1 MFRLASRLAAV
12 VPSASATVSAAAKRL
27 SAQGRDIIDLGLG
40 EPDFDTPPHI
50 VEAAHAAGLRGDTR
64 YPLTGGTLDLCRAVA
79 DKLHRDH
86 GVDYDTNEIIVSN
99 GAKQVIFNALVAT
112 LEPGDEVVLCAPYF
126 GSYESMTALLGGVSV
141 PVACAPKNGFRLTP
155 EQLDDAI
162 TERTRWIILNHPSNP
177 TGVVYSHSEL
187 RELGEV
193 LEHNPHVNV
202 LSDEIYEHIIFDG
215 RRFVSFAEAYPE
227 LRERTLIV
235 NGVSKAYAMTGWRI
249 GYGVG
254 PAELITAMTT
264 VQSQATSGA
273 CSIAQAAALA
283 ALDGPQDHIGV
294 FRSAFE
300 ARRNV
305 VADAVAA
312 IDGLALVTPGGAFYA
327 YVGCDALIG
336 ARARSGV
343 VLDDDTAVSRFL
355 LETAGVASVP
365 GAAYGMSPF
374 FRLSTASSAETL
386 ADAMQRIGSAV
397 SELSHA

>member
-1 MFRLASRLAAV
+1 MIRISSRLAAV
-12 VPSASATVSAAAKRL
+12 VPSASATVSAAAKQL
-27 SAQGRDIIDLGLG
+27 SARGRDIVDLGLG

-64 YPLTGGTLDLCRAVA
+64 YPLTGGTIDLRRAVV
-79 DKLHRDH
+79 DKLQRDH
-86 GVDYDTNEIIVSN
+86 AVDYDTDEIIVSN
-99 GAKQVIFNALVAT
+99 GAKQVIFNALMAT

-141 PVACAPKNGFRLTP
+141 PVACAPDNGFRMTP
-155 EQLDDAI
+155 AQLDDAI

-177 TGVVYSHSEL
+177 TGVVYSHAEL
-187 RELGEV
+187 RGLGDV
-193 LEHNPHVNV
+193 LQRHPHVNV
-202 LSDEIYEHIIFDG
+202 MSDEIYEHIIFDG
-215 RRFVSFAEAYPE
+215 RRFVSFAEACPQ

-249 GYGVG
+249 GYGAG
-254 PAELITAMTT
+254 PTALITAMIT

-283 ALDGPQDHIGV
+283 ALDGPQDHIGM

-300 ARRNV
+300 ERRDV
-305 VADAVAA
+305 VAEAVAG
-312 IDGLALVTPGGAFYA
+312 IDGLSLVVPGGAFYA

-336 ARARSGV
+336 ATTTAGV

-355 LETAGVASVP
+355 LDAAGVASVP

-374 FRLSTASSAETL
+374 FRLSTASSAQTL
-386 ADAMQRIGSAV
+386 ADAMGRIGAAV
-397 SELSHA
+397 AELGHA

>member
-1 MFRLASRLAAV
+1 MIRLSSRLDAV
-12 VPSASATVSAAAKRL
+12 VPSASATVSTAAKHL
-27 SAQGRDIIDLGLG
+27 SAQGRDIVDLGLG

-50 VEAAHAAGLRGDTR
+50 IDAAHAAAVRGETR
-64 YPLTGGTLDLCRAVA
+64 YPLTGGTLDLCRAVVE
-79 DKLHRDH
+79 KLRRDH
-86 GVDYDTNEIIVSN
+86 GVEYDTNDVIVSN
-99 GAKQVIFNALVAT
+99 GAKQVIFNALMAT

-141 PVACAPKNGFRLTP
+141 PIACTPANGFRLTP
-155 EQLDDAI
+155 AQLDDAI

-177 TGVVYSHSEL
+177 TGVVYSHAEL
-187 RELGEV
+187 RELGAV
-193 LEHNPHVNV
+193 LEHHPHVSV

-215 RRFVSFAEAYPE
+215 RRFVSFAEACPE

-249 GYGVG
+249 GYGAG

-283 ALDGPQDHIGV
+283 ALGGQQDHIDV

-312 IDGLALVTPGGAFYA
+312 IDGLSLVTPGGAFYA

-336 ARARSGV
+336 ATTASGD

-355 LETAGVASVP
+355 LDTAGVASVP

-386 ADAMQRIGSAV
+386 ADAMGRIGSAV
-397 SELSHA
+397 SELRHA